1 MALNHE
7 APMKTI
13 LFMRHAKSD
22 WGPQY
27 ASDFERP
34 LNARGQRDAPRMA
47 AFLAQHEL
55 LPEAIV
61 SSPAMRARMTAEY
74 VAKEQHFRGEWI
86 FDARIYLASP
96 RMLLTV
102 IRELPEPFNKIM
114 LVGHNPGLEDIIY
127 LLGGGQ
133 VRMPTAAIASLR
145 LYADTWA
152 NVEPGQAHLQW
163 LIKPKIL
170 R

>member
-1 MALNHE
+1 
-7 APMKTI
+7 MKTI

-34 LNARGQRDAPRMA
+34 LNARGQRDAPLIA
-47 AFLAQHEL
+47 AFLAQHRL
-55 LPEAIV
+55 LPDVII
-61 SSPAMRARMTAEY
+61 SSPAVRARMTAEY
-74 VAKEQHFRGEWI
+74 VAREQRFQGALS
-86 FDARIYLASP
+86 FDERIYLASP
-96 RMLLTV
+96 GMLLTV
-102 IRELPEPFNKIM
+102 ICSWSDQWNKVM
-114 LVGHNPGLEDIIY
+114 LVGHNPGLEDIIQA
-127 LLGGGQ
+127 LSGGR
-133 VRMPTAAIASLR
+133 VRMPTAAVASLR

-152 NVEPGQAHLQW
+152 DVEPGQAHLQW